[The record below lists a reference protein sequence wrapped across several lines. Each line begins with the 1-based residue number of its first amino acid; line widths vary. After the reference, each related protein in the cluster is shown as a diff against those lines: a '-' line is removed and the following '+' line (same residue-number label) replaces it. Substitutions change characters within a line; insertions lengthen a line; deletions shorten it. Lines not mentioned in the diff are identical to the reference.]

1 MPAAR
6 IRRALPLLLLILL
19 ALAVRLPHLG
29 WGLPAIDEEAYP
41 ARKAIGMWDFAAG
54 RTTWNPE
61 TAGWPA
67 LSFYAQLLLQ
77 HLQYAL
83 GRLAGTYGDR
93 LDYQVAWLLDPSPM
107 ILWGRALAA
116 LLSAGIVTAGA
127 VLGRRLAG
135 TAGLWIAG
143 LVLAASPLLVRH
155 AQLIDPDGWVGL
167 FAALAVLAIVAV
179 AQAGRLR
186 PYLLAGLWIGLGT
199 ASKYTPLLLA
209 ISLGVVHLQ
218 RLGTEGRSRRR
229 LGLDDRRI
237 WLAGLAALLAFVIA
251 SPYTL
256 LDLGVLRRDLGW
268 QGGHLASGHFG
279 HVNQGPGWI
288 HYLRTVLP
296 AALGWPAFLLGV
308 AGLGLAARSD
318 ARHRALLWCVLPMLL
333 VLGALQ
339 THFDRYMIP
348 LLMPLAVGA
357 ALAWTAV
364 ADRFKRRGGPVV
376 AAAVVVLLLLPP
388 GVATWRY
395 HRAQALPST
404 GALAGA
410 WLAAHVDP
418 ARESVLT
425 ERYGPDLA
433 PDLRGALE
441 RDPEFAGLSEA
452 QRARLAARPVIG
464 HQVIPMD
471 SRWPELA
478 DWFYD
483 LRLWTA
489 YDWFATSGGVK
500 NRYLAEPARFPREAA
515 FYADLD
521 RYAVAAARFEPGP
534 AARGP
539 EIRIYRLDDEG
550 RARLRAE
557 RGTAHPGRA
566 PQLVPARAQA
576 APVGGGR
583 TRRPGRRSRRALG
596 RSGGLG
602 GAVRRSGRPGAAAGG
617 PPAPGRGAVPR
628 RPQRRGGD
636 AVPRAGRPA
645 ALRRLRLGLPG
656 GHRRA
661 AGRPG
666 GRGGLLPRGDRPS
679 ARRRR
684 RGPGPASAGGAGR
697 ARLALSAWTLDA
709 GAGRSYHPARRPVG
723 ALPPSPSP
731 GSPRSRSVRRLSH
744 SVRLAQR
751 GAAG

>member
-1 MPAAR
+1 MPTAR

-167 FAALAVLAIVAV
+167 FAALAVLAIVQV
-179 AQAGRLR
+179 PQDGRLR

-218 RLGTEGRSRRR
+218 RLGAEGRSRRR

-279 HVNQGPGWI
+279 HVTQGPGWI

-308 AGLGLAARSD
+308 AGLGLAARGD
-318 ARHRALLWCVLPMLL
+318 ARHRALLWCALPLLL

-364 ADRFKRRGGPVV
+364 AARFKRRGGPVV

-471 SRWPELA
+471 SLWPELA

-500 NRYLAEPARFPREAA
+500 NRYLAEPARFPREVA

-521 RYAVAAARFEPGP
+521 RYGVAAARFEPGP

-539 EIRIYRLDDEG
+539 EIRIYRLDDAG

-557 RGTAHPGRA
+557 RGTPTLAEHRSWYSRSHRPHLLGAAGPAGRA
-566 PQLVPARAQA
+566 AEA
-576 APVGGGR
+576 AGR
-583 TRRPGRRSRRALG
+583 WDEAVAWAELYADLGDERQRPLG
-596 RSGGLG
+596 RQRQAVALFLAGRSAEAETLFRELADQPPFDISAWGYLG
-602 GAVRRSGRPGAAAGG
+602 VIAEQRGDPAAAAACYREVIARQPGGAAADL
-617 PPAPGRGAVPR
+617 A
-628 RPQRRGGD
+628 QRRLE
-636 AVPRAGRPA
+636 
-645 ALRRLRLGLPG
+645 AL
-656 GHRRA
+656 
-661 AGRPG
+661 
-666 GRGGLLPRGDRPS
+666 D
-679 ARRRR
+679 
-684 RGPGPASAGGAGR
+684 GPAS
-697 ARLALSAWTLDA
+697 
-709 GAGRSYHPARRPVG
+709 P
-723 ALPPSPSP
+723 
-731 GSPRSRSVRRLSH
+731 
-744 SVRLAQR
+744 
-751 GAAG
+751 